1 MKYAIGGLFIILFA
15 FLGYRVFKSKK
26 LHGFWKWVL
35 LIFCIYFMVVG
46 IAAVV
51 IPAGASDSSSEESSE
66 SSSSESPK
74 ERHYRELN
82 EAVDELPKKYEIITS
97 ASIDENAG
105 TVVIVLDDSVLNT
118 TSVQLQNIVKKAWG
132 IGNNLVERNKP
143 YPSDKDIIG
152 TRVEDSAG
160 NKLGH
165 SSVLGDFKFD
175 AK

>member
-1 MKYAIGGLFIILFA
+1 MKFAGGLFIILFA

-118 TSVQLQNIVKKAWG
+118 TSVQLQNIVKKAWS

-143 YPSDKDIIG
+143 YPSDKDIIRI
-152 TRVEDSAG
+152 RVEDSAG

-165 SSVLGDFKFD
+165 SGVLGDFKFD